1 MNFASLLIVLVAFSL
16 SSIALTEPVANMVDQ
31 GVFPKEYGQGRCEEQ
46 QRGRGGEKEENP
58 YVFHSGSFRTRA
70 SSDAGE
76 IRALPNFGEVSEL
89 LEELAKFRVTYIEM
103 KPNTVMLPH
112 HIDAKLVIYVTEG
125 MY

>member
-1 MNFASLLIVLVAFSL
+1 MA
-16 SSIALTEPVANMVDQ
+16 DQ
-31 GVFPKEYGQGRCEEQ
+31 GVFLEEYGQGRREEQ
-46 QRGRGGEKEENP
+46 RRGRGEGEKEENP

-89 LEELAKFRVTYIEM
+89 LEGLAKFRVTYIEM

-112 HIDAKLVIYVTEG
+112 HIDAKWVFYVTQG

>member
-31 GVFPKEYGQGRCEEQ
+31 GVFPEEYGQGRREEQ
-46 QRGRGGEKEENP
+46 RRGRGGEKEENP

-70 SSDAGE
+70 SSDTGE